1 MKCLGELNSGS
12 GILVGDTFVQTL
24 LLVMK
29 ARNQALVLLPGAG
42 LLQIEELFGGHVFLS
57 LLCKYQELFLISL
70 VNQIDARLINSP
82 ALI

>member
-1 MKCLGELNSGS
+1 MNWLSELNDGP
-12 GILVGDTFVQTL
+12 GILVRDTFVQTL

-29 ARNQALVLLPGAG
+29 AGNQPLVLLPGAG
-42 LLQIEELFGGHVFLS
+42 LPQIEELFSGHVFLS
-57 LLCKYQELFLISL
+57 LLCKYQELFPINL